1 MRLVLLGPPGAGKG
15 TQAARLSERLD
26 IPHISTGDLL
36 REHVERGSRLGI
48 RARAY
53 MDRGEYVPDDLV
65 VTMVMDR
72 LEDPDADKG
81 FILDGFPRTAPQ
93 AQALDVALGAKD
105 RPLEAVLGFAIDDE
119 AVIRRLSNRWLCPC
133 CKRSYNMES
142 SPPREDTICDE
153 DGCRLVRRSDDEEIT
168 VRRRLDVY
176 RQETAPLERFYR
188 DRGILRDVD
197 AAGSQD
203 EVAERTLEALGEIG
217 P

>member
-36 REHVERGSRLGI
+36 REHVERGSRLGL

-93 AQALDVALGAKD
+93 AQALDAALAAKD
-105 RPLEAVLGFAIDDE
+105 RPLEAVLRFTIEDE
-119 AVIRRLSNRWLCPC
+119 PVIRRLSNRWLCPC

-142 SPPREDTICDE
+142 QPPREDTVCDD

-197 AAGSQD
+197 AQGSQD
-203 EVAERTLEALGEIG
+203 EVAERTLEALAEIG
-217 P
+217 S